1 MSGSLTLSDIS
12 CKSETES
19 KGDRKVTRKK
29 RIFLIIGV
37 LAFMVVAG
45 VILGVVTAGNH
56 NADSRNSSATPG
68 EAQADTEGKEE
79 SDVLPA
85 VPIQAENAGA
95 TEAVAEQSGEDVSV
109 TGNGGTPGV
118 SGQDSQTKP
127 AGSSGTQGGQ
137 TKPADSSGTQDGQN
151 EQANPGTNGKKTDKP
166 TTEKMTTESTTTTE
180 QKTTEQTT
188 ETPDDSGVVELPFVP
203 AD

>member
-1 MSGSLTLSDIS
+1 M
-12 CKSETES
+12 
-19 KGDRKVTRKK
+19 TRKK
-29 RIFLIIGV
+29 RIFLIISV
-37 LAFMVVAG
+37 LAFMAVAG

-95 TEAVAEQSGEDVSV
+95 TEAVTEQSGEDVSV
-109 TGNGGTPGV
+109 NGNGGTQDGQTASGV
-118 SGQDSQTKP
+118 SNQDSQTKP
-127 AGSSGTQGGQ
+127 AGSSGKQDSQ
-137 TKPADSSGTQDGQN
+137 TKPADSSGKQDGQN
-151 EQANPGTNGKKTDKP
+151 EQANPGTNGKKTDKT